1 MAEVI
6 FLDVRENIGKPC
18 IYNSNKDSGQRTFS
32 SKNLVKL
39 ELESYGALEGQ
50 FSVL

>member
-18 IYNSNKDSGQRTFS
+18 IYNSNKASGQRTFS
-32 SKNLVKL
+32 SKNLVQ
-39 ELESYGALEGQ
+39 LESYGALEGQ